1 MASASPA
8 RQSAP
13 QVVKALARIARTIPG
28 LVSAQYLKEFAELV
42 LFRLSQEEDAARTK
56 AAELAALSG
65 TAVAFTIEHVAAAFD
80 LDPVAQELL
89 VLLAAADRD
98 PRIWIVA
105 RSHHRDAARPGLDC
119 ATAATALALPVPD
132 LVDAA
137 ERLRRLELVSS
148 PPGVGYRPFV
158 PLFPSPRIVDVLAGG
173 ADLDEQLYG
182 IVEYFAPDH
191 EPIDSASLVV
201 PEPAIAS
208 LRAVLGLRVH
218 GPPVVIMQGIEG
230 VGKRALVRAVA
241 AEHGLP
247 TLVVDAL
254 ELPHEHGELRRTL
267 TALVREARL
276 SAGIVF
282 VDNADSIVEAG
293 RRQALSSVLAA
304 LDRPPVL
311 ASTGGLIECAP
322 RARPVVR
329 IELPVPEALGRY
341 ALWAQQLGDR
351 TTQPQL
357 EQLAQRYPIT
367 PGLIARASAAA
378 CMLTEGAVSPEH
390 VKHAIGS
397 ELAERFRGIGQRID
411 KHERWEDLVLPP
423 ETQDAV
429 TELISRVRHTRMV
442 VDEWG
447 FGNKL
452 AKGLGLTVL
461 FSGEPGTGK
470 TMVAA
475 LIAQDLGLTLY
486 QIDLSSLVSKYIG
499 ETEKNLARAFDAAEA
514 GHAVLLFDEA
524 DALFG
529 KRTSDVKSAT
539 DRYAN
544 METNYLLQRIER
556 FSGVAIL
563 TTNLAT
569 SIDPAFARR
578 LSVHVRF
585 DLPDEDSRAE
595 LWRRMLPKAAP
606 RDSAIDFRTLGR
618 TYKFSGGYIR
628 NAVLRAAYLAAAEG
642 GSIAMDHLRR
652 AADLEAWEMGR
663 VAGS

>member
-1 MASASPA
+1 M
-8 RQSAP
+8 
-13 QVVKALARIARTIPG
+13 
-28 LVSAQYLKEFAELV
+28 SAQYLKDFAELV
-42 LFRLSQEEDAARTK
+42 LFRLSQEEDAARAR
-56 AAELAALSG
+56 AAELATLAGTQVAL
-65 TAVAFTIEHVAAAFD
+65 AIEHVAAAFD
-80 LDPVAQELL
+80 LDATAQQLL

-105 RSHHRDAARPGLDC
+105 RSHHRDPARPGLDC

-137 ERLRRLELVSS
+137 ERLRRLELITS
-148 PPGVGYRPFV
+148 PPGTGYRPFV
-158 PLFPSPRIVDVLAGG
+158 PLFPTPRIVDVLAG
-173 ADLDEQLYG
+173 AVNLDEQLLG
-182 IVEYFAPDH
+182 VVEYFGPDD
-191 EPIDSASLVV
+191 EPIDSAALAV
-201 PEPAIAS
+201 PPAAIAS
-208 LRAVLGLRVH
+208 MRAVLGLRTAA
-218 GPPVVIMQGIEG
+218 PPVVIMQGIEG
-230 VGKRALVRAVA
+230 VGKRALVRAIA

-254 ELPHEHGELRRTL
+254 ELPHEVGELRRTL
-267 TALVREARL
+267 TALIREARL

-282 VDNADSIVEAG
+282 VDNADSIVEPQ
-293 RRQALSSVLAA
+293 RRQALSSMLTA

-329 IELPVPEALGRY
+329 VELPVPEAMGRR
-341 ALWAQQLGDR
+341 ALWAQQLAGR
-351 TTQPQL
+351 TSDS
-357 EQLAQRYPIT
+357 EIDSLAQRYPIT

-378 CMLTEGAVSPEH
+378 CMLTAGAVSPEH

-411 KHERWEDLVLPP
+411 KHEKWEDLVLPP

-447 FGNKL
+447 FGQKL
-452 AKGLGLTVL
+452 AKGLGLSVL

-470 TMVAA
+470 TMMAS
-475 LIAQDLGLTLY
+475 LIAQELGLSLY

-544 METNYLLQRIER
+544 METNYLLQRVER

-585 DLPDEDSRAE
+585 DMPDEDSRAE
-595 LWRRMLPKAAP
+595 LWRRLLPKNAP
-606 RDSAIDFRTLGR
+606 RATTIDFRTLGR

-642 GSIAMDHLRR
+642 SDIAMDHLRR

>member
-1 MASASPA
+1 M
-8 RQSAP
+8 
-13 QVVKALARIARTIPG
+13 
-28 LVSAQYLKEFAELV
+28 SAQYLKEFAELV
-42 LFRLSQEEDAARTK
+42 LFRLSQEEDAARTR
-56 AAELAALSG
+56 AAELAALAG
-65 TAVAFTIEHVAAAFD
+65 TQVALAIEHVAAAFD
-80 LDPVAQELL
+80 LDATAQQLL

-105 RSHHRDAARPGLDC
+105 RSHHRDPARPGLDC

-137 ERLRRLELVSS
+137 ERLRRLELITS
-148 PPGVGYRPFV
+148 PPGTGYRPFV
-158 PLFPSPRIVDVLAGG
+158 PLFPTPRIVDVLAG
-173 ADLDEQLYG
+173 AVNLDEQLLG
-182 IVEYFAPDH
+182 VVEYFGPDD
-191 EPIDSASLVV
+191 EPIDSAALAV
-201 PEPAIAS
+201 PPAAIAS
-208 LRAVLGLRVH
+208 MRAVLGLRTAA
-218 GPPVVIMQGIEG
+218 PPVVIMQGIEG

-254 ELPHEHGELRRTL
+254 ELPHEVGELRRTL
-267 TALVREARL
+267 TALIREARL

-282 VDNADSIVEAG
+282 VDNADSIVEPQ
-293 RRQALSSVLAA
+293 RRQGLASMLTA

-329 IELPVPEALGRY
+329 VELPVPEAMGRR
-341 ALWAQQLGDR
+341 ALWAQQLAGR
-351 TTQPQL
+351 TSDS
-357 EQLAQRYPIT
+357 EIDSLAQRYPIT

-378 CMLTEGAVSPEH
+378 CMLTAGPVSPEH

-411 KHERWEDLVLPP
+411 KHEKWEDLVLPP

-447 FGNKL
+447 FGQKL
-452 AKGLGLTVL
+452 AKGLGLSVL

-470 TMVAA
+470 TMMAS
-475 LIAQDLGLTLY
+475 LIAQELGLSLY

-544 METNYLLQRIER
+544 METNYLLQRVER

-585 DLPDEDSRAE
+585 DMPDEDSRAE
-595 LWRRMLPKAAP
+595 LWRRLLPKNAP
-606 RDSAIDFRTLGR
+606 RATTIDFRTLGR

-642 GSIAMDHLRR
+642 SDIAMDHLRR

>member
-1 MASASPA
+1 
-8 RQSAP
+8 
-13 QVVKALARIARTIPG
+13 
-28 LVSAQYLKEFAELV
+28 VSAQYLKDFAELV
-42 LFRLSQEEDAARTK
+42 LFRFSQEEEAARTR
-56 AAELAALSG
+56 AAELAAATG
-65 TAVAFTIEHVAAAFD
+65 TESAQAIEHVAAAFD
-80 LDPVAQELL
+80 LDATALALL

-98 PRIWIVA
+98 PRIWVVA
-105 RSHHRDAARPGLDC
+105 RSHHRDTARPGLDC
-119 ATAATALALPVPD
+119 ATASTALGLPVPD

-158 PLFPSPRIVDVLAGG
+158 PLFPVPRIVDVLAGG
-173 ADLDEQLYG
+173 VELDEQLAG
-182 IVEYFAPDH
+182 IVEYYAPDVD
-191 EPIDSASLVV
+191 PIDSARLVI
-201 PEPAIAS
+201 PEQALAS
-208 LRAVLGLRVH
+208 LRTVLGLRAAA
-218 GPPVVIMQGIEG
+218 PPVVIMQGIEG
-230 VGKRALVRAVA
+230 VGKRSLVRAVA
-241 AEHGLP
+241 AEHGLS

-254 ELPHEHGELRRTL
+254 ELPHDLSELRRTL
-267 TALVREARL
+267 TALIREARL
-276 SAGIVF
+276 SAGVVF
-282 VDNADSIVEAG
+282 VDNADAVVEPA
-293 RRQALSSVLAA
+293 RRQALSMVLAA
-304 LDRPPVL
+304 FERPPVL

-329 IELPVPEALGRY
+329 IELPVPEAVGRL
-341 ALWAQQLGDR
+341 ALWAQQLAGR
-351 TTQPQL
+351 TTEPELQM
-357 EQLAQRYPIT
+357 LAQRYPIT

-378 CMLTEGAVSPEH
+378 CMLTEGPVTPEH

-411 KHERWEDLVLPP
+411 KFERWEDLVLPP

-429 TELISRVRHTRMV
+429 TELMSRVRHTRMV

-447 FGNKL
+447 FGGKL
-452 AKGLGLTVL
+452 AKGLGLAVL

-475 LIAQDLGLTLY
+475 LVAADLGLTLY

-578 LSVHVRF
+578 LAVHVRF
-585 DLPDEDSRAE
+585 DMPDEDSRAE
-595 LWRRMLPKAAP
+595 LWRRMIPKAAP
-606 RDSAIDFRTLGR
+606 RDAGIDFRTLGR

-642 GSIAMDHLRR
+642 GAIAMDHLRR